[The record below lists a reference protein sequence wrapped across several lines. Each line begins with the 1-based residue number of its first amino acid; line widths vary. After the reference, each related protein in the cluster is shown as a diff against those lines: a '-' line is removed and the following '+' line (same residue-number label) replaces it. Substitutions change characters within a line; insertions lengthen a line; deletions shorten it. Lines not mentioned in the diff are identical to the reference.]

1 MCLSLS
7 VILNQFAP
15 CFSHAPVFIESRP
28 PRPTFVA
35 LPPPSLPLYG
45 PQVPIVSASV
55 KSPAV
60 IAPPAPVSVPLPPVT
75 RARIGVKTVIRPPP
89 QLLQEPVS
97 VPVFEQQEVVINID
111 NNKSFTCNNL
121 LVL

>member
-1 MCLSLS
+1 
-7 VILNQFAP
+7 
-15 CFSHAPVFIESRP
+15 
-28 PRPTFVA
+28 
-35 LPPPSLPLYG
+35 
-45 PQVPIVSASV
+45 VPIVSASV